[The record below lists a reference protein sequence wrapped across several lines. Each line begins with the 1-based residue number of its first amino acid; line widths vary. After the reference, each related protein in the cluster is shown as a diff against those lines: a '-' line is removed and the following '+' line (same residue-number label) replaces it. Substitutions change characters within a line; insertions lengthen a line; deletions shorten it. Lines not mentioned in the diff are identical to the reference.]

1 MNISH
6 VLRPAQKIMTA
17 GLVGAVTVTCLVAT
31 QSADTAAPQ
40 QGTHA
45 TKPDHTK
52 EWATKEWKGKSGATS
67 GTGSTQATKE
77 WKAKSGGATTSSID
91 STDSTQATKEWKAKS
106 DGSAATVSGAD
117 RTLATKEWKVQP
129 RTKEWS
135 TPLNLV
141 AVTAYPAMGTSAYE
155 KRVLARINAVRSQHG
170 LRGLTVAACA
180 TTVANRWSAH
190 LAATGTFTH
199 QSMSGLLRR
208 CHASY
213 AGETLG
219 RATVSPKT
227 LVAMWMSSAPHRHI
241 LLSSTPRRIGVGATP
256 NRRGEWVVTAN
267 FMRF

>member
-6 VLRPAQKIMTA
+6 VLRPAQKILTA
-17 GLVGAVTVTCLVAT
+17 GLVGAVAVTCLVAT
-31 QSADTAAPQ
+31 QSADTAVPQ
-40 QGTHA
+40 QGTH
-45 TKPDHTK
+45 TVKPTK

-67 GTGSTQATKE
+67 GTDSTQATKE
-77 WKAKSGGATTSSID
+77 WKAKSGGATTSSTD
-91 STDSTQATKEWKAKS
+91 SRDSTQATKEWKARS

-129 RTKEWS
+129 GTKEWA
-135 TPLNLV
+135 TPLDLV
-141 AVTAYPAMGTSAYE
+141 AVTAYPAMGTSSYE
-155 KRVLARINAVRSQHG
+155 KRVLARINAVRGRHG

-180 TTVANRWSAH
+180 STVANRWSAH

-227 LVAMWMSSAPHRHI
+227 LVKMWMTSAPHRHI
-241 LLSSTPRRIGVGATP
+241 LLSSIPRRIGVGATP